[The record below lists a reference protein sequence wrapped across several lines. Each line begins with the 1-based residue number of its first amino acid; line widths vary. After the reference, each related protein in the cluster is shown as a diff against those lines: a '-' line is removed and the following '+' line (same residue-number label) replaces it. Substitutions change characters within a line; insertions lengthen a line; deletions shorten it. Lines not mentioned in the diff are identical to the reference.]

1 MYVKDCRKVKD
12 MTTEKE
18 KINKGYRGDEVGK
31 DGYGA

>member
-1 MYVKDCRKVKD
+1 